1 MRELLKS
8 WIRFYDIEGIDS
20 EMDMAELRIDT
31 ILGEGWIKTDR
42 PVSITSLLTV
52 MLTSRCFDKCTD
64 KKNRELTIVQHR
76 DGWNILADGKIIC
89 ILDINL
95 NTNLIYTIGSYEA
108 RKLLRYFG
116 SEVAS
121 ATNKDIRKY
130 AKKRLLLEYC
140 KYEII

>member
-1 MRELLKS
+1 MREYVKS

-31 ILGEGWIKTDR
+31 ILGEGWIETDR
-42 PVSITSLLTV
+42 PVSIASLLTT

-76 DGWNILADGKIIC
+76 EGWNVLADGKIVC

-95 NTNLIYTIGSYEA
+95 NTNLIHTIGSGEA

-116 SEVAS
+116 SELYDVKNS
-121 ATNKDIRKY
+121 DIRKW